1 MAIWSDSPSICTVT
15 IRTSCDR
22 LAVYCST
29 LPKGMIHCCIGASLF
44 SQLNQNSSNIEY
56 QASNAQKAQK
66 LRGGI
71 GMEILFKE

>member
-1 MAIWSDSPSICTVT
+1 
-15 IRTSCDR
+15 
-22 LAVYCST
+22 
-29 LPKGMIHCCIGASLF
+29 MIHCCIAERPCF
-44 SQLNQNSSNIEY
+44 QQQNKIAQAKYIEY